1 MTDVVICGAG
11 PAGTMAAVI
20 LARAGVRVRLLDRAR
35 FPREKLCGDT
45 LNPGALAVLARHGL
59 LEATRSAVP
68 ISGMVVTDAAGV
80 RVEGAYG
87 DAITGRSLP
96 RTVLDLALL
105 RAAAAAGAAIDEG
118 QLVRAPRRQGGRV
131 TGVVVAGRNGADLPL
146 EATLTIAADGASSRL
161 ARALSLAHHARR
173 PRRWAAG
180 AYFDDVAG
188 MSGYGEMHVR
198 PQGYIGVAPLPD
210 GLANACV
217 VTADRPAAARPE
229 ALLEDTLRRDPVLA
243 GRFARARRV
252 TRVVCL
258 GPLAVESSGCGV
270 PGLVLAGDSAGFI
283 DPMTGDGLHFAL
295 RGAELAAA
303 EVIDALAHGRT
314 DAHVR
319 LAAARRRE
327 FTRKW
332 MFNRALRSLVGSP
345 LAVRAAALGARW
357 SPGWVHQTIRYAGD
371 LRAA

>member
-1 MTDVVICGAG
+1 MPDVVICGAG

-45 LNPGALAVLARHGL
+45 LNPGALAVLARRGL
-59 LEATRSAVP
+59 LDVTRTAVP

-87 DAITGRSLP
+87 DDITGRSLP
-96 RTVLDLALL
+96 RAVLDTALL
-105 RAAAAAGAAIDEG
+105 RAAEAAGAEIEEG
-118 QLVRAPRRQGGRV
+118 VLVRAPQRDGERV
-131 TGVVVAGRNGADLPL
+131 TGVIVAGRNGADRLL
-146 EATLTIAADGASSRL
+146 EASLTIAADGASSRL
-161 ARALSLAHHARR
+161 ARALCLAHHAAK

-180 AYFDDVAG
+180 AYFGDVSG
-188 MSGYGEMHVR
+188 MTGFGEMHVR
-198 PQGYIGVAPLPD
+198 PQAYIGIAPLPG

-217 VTADRPAAARPE
+217 VTADRRAAARPD
-229 ALLEDTLRRDPVLA
+229 ALLHDTLASDPVLA
-243 GRFARARRV
+243 DRFGRARRIS
-252 TRVVCL
+252 RVMCL
-258 GPLAVESSGCGV
+258 GPLAVESARCGV

-283 DPMTGDGLHFAL
+283 DPMTGDGLYFAL

-303 EVIDALAHGRT
+303 EVLDALEHGRT
-314 DAHVR
+314 DAHLRLGTVR
-319 LAAARRRE
+319 RQE
-327 FTRKW
+327 FARKW
-332 MFNRALRSLVGSP
+332 VFNRALRSLVGSP

-357 SPGWVHQTIRYAGD
+357 SPGWLHQTIRYAGD

>member
-1 MTDVVICGAG
+1 M
-11 PAGTMAAVI
+11 
-20 LARAGVRVRLLDRAR
+20 
-35 FPREKLCGDT
+35 
-45 LNPGALAVLARHGL
+45 
-59 LEATRSAVP
+59 
-68 ISGMVVTDAAGV
+68 
-80 RVEGAYG
+80 
-87 DAITGRSLP
+87 
-96 RTVLDLALL
+96 
-105 RAAAAAGAAIDEG
+105 
-118 QLVRAPRRQGGRV
+118 
-131 TGVVVAGRNGADLPL
+131 
-146 EATLTIAADGASSRL
+146 
-161 ARALSLAHHARR
+161 
-173 PRRWAAG
+173 
-180 AYFDDVAG
+180 
-188 MSGYGEMHVR
+188 
-198 PQGYIGVAPLPD
+198 
-210 GLANACV
+210 
-217 VTADRPAAARPE
+217 
-229 ALLEDTLRRDPVLA
+229 
-243 GRFARARRV
+243 

>member
-80 RVEGAYG
+80 RVE
-87 DAITGRSLP
+87 
-96 RTVLDLALL
+96 
-105 RAAAAAGAAIDEG
+105 GAAIDEG

-198 PQGYIGVAPLPD
+198 P
-210 GLANACV
+210 
-217 VTADRPAAARPE
+217 
-229 ALLEDTLRRDPVLA
+229 
-243 GRFARARRV
+243 
-252 TRVVCL
+252 
-258 GPLAVESSGCGV
+258 
-270 PGLVLAGDSAGFI
+270 
-283 DPMTGDGLHFAL
+283 
-295 RGAELAAA
+295 
-303 EVIDALAHGRT
+303 
-314 DAHVR
+314 
-319 LAAARRRE
+319 
-327 FTRKW
+327 
-332 MFNRALRSLVGSP
+332 
-345 LAVRAAALGARW
+345 
-357 SPGWVHQTIRYAGD
+357 
-371 LRAA
+371 

>member
-20 LARAGVRVRLLDRAR
+20 LARAGVARPVARSRAVPARKALWRYAQPRRAR
-35 FPREKLCGDT
+35 
-45 LNPGALAVLARHGL
+45 GARPSRPARGRRG
-59 LEATRSAVP
+59 APSPSPAWSSPTR
-68 ISGMVVTDAAGV
+68 TGV

-131 TGVVVAGRNGADLPL
+131 TGVLVAGRNGADLPL

-198 PQGYIGVAPLPD
+198 PQAATSASPRCPMDWPTPVSSPRT
-210 GLANACV
+210 V
-217 VTADRPAAARPE
+217 RPRPGPRRCWKTRSAATRCS
-229 ALLEDTLRRDPVLA
+229 LA
-243 GRFARARRV
+243 GSR
-252 TRVVCL
+252 
-258 GPLAVESSGCGV
+258 E
-270 PGLVLAGDSAGFI
+270 PGG
-283 DPMTGDGLHFAL
+283 
-295 RGAELAAA
+295 
-303 EVIDALAHGRT
+303 
-314 DAHVR
+314 
-319 LAAARRRE
+319 
-327 FTRKW
+327 
-332 MFNRALRSLVGSP
+332 
-345 LAVRAAALGARW
+345 
-357 SPGWVHQTIRYAGD
+357 
-371 LRAA
+371 

>member
-11 PAGTMAAVI
+11 PAGAMAAII

-35 FPREKLCGDT
+35 FPRDKLCGDT

-59 LEATRSAVP
+59 LEVTRSGIP
-68 ISGMVVTDAAGV
+68 ITGMVVTDAAGV

-87 DAITGRSLP
+87 ASIAGRSLP
-96 RTVLDLALL
+96 RSILDEALL
-105 RAAAAAGAAIDEG
+105 RAAGAAGAAIDEG
-118 QLVRAPRRQGGRV
+118 QLVRAPMREGSGV
-131 TGVVVAGRNGADLPL
+131 TGVIVAGRNGADRPL
-146 EATLTIAADGASSRL
+146 AAPLTIAADGASSRL
-161 ARALSLAHHARR
+161 ARALSLARHAAR

-180 AYFDDVAG
+180 AYFDDVSG
-188 MSGYGEMHVR
+188 MSGFGEMHVR
-198 PQGYIGVAPLPD
+198 QHAYIGVAPLPA

-217 VTADRPAAARPE
+217 VTADRASAARPE
-229 ALLEDTLRRDPVLA
+229 ALLQNTLGRDPVLA
-243 GRFARARRV
+243 DRFARARRV
-252 TRVVCL
+252 TRVISL
-258 GPLAVESSGCGV
+258 GPLAVESTACGV

-303 EVIDALAHGRT
+303 EVLEALAHGRT

-319 LAAARRRE
+319 LAVARRHE
-327 FTRKW
+327 FARKW

-345 LAVRAAALGARW
+345 LAVRAAALGAKW
-357 SPGWVHQTIRYAGD
+357 SPGWLHQTIRYAGD